1 MLALTFS
8 FVIIAFIL
16 GVAELKDDLNKEGQ
30 FCLASSVAIG
40 KSTT

>member
-16 GVAELKDDLNKEGQ
+16 GVAELKDDLNSKRDSFVLQ
-30 FCLASSVAIG
+30 VV
-40 KSTT
+40 